1 MGRWNT
7 LVSVLPMNVSEVLVL
22 PEVEPLEDELPE
34 DEPPEDVPP
43 EVEPPDVEPPL
54 EGRPEPLPV
63 VSVPPFGK

>member
-1 MGRWNT
+1 MLQVGRWNT
-7 LVSVLPMNVSEVLVL
+7 LVSVLPMKISEVLVL
-22 PEVEPLEDELPE
+22 PEVEPLD

-63 VSVPPFGK
+63 VSVLPFGK